1 MHRLL
6 HNLPVLLPPLPPV
19 PHPKLFLPAAT
30 TNNSARKLFFFPQD
44 IFHALRKGFCRT
56 ILAAGGVQT
65 PARPCAICPQRGLR
79 GRVRAR
85 AVEQR
90 EEKRKTQSCCPRDE
104 GALGDVQEGKSKPG
118 RAAKSMEWG
127 EGQKAEKLSGWGAA
141 AGQEAGA
148 GLGVR
153 EILRFLL
160 MPVPFSLFLLF
171 EGKCF

>member
-90 EEKRKTQSCCPRDE
+90 EEKGERP
-104 GALGDVQEGKSKPG
+104 
-118 RAAKSMEWG
+118 RAAVLGMREHWEMCRRANQNQG
-127 EGQKAEKLSGWGAA
+127 EQQKAWSGEK
-141 AGQEAGA
+141 
-148 GLGVR
+148 
-153 EILRFLL
+153 
-160 MPVPFSLFLLF
+160 
-171 EGKCF
+171 GKRQRS